1 MGHADTVEALVELG
15 ADVNGEGHISLSAF
29 AMQCDLGIFVLA
41 HLESP
46 GSNSIHT
53 LAARTR
59 HRRNALH
66 YACEEG
72 RDDVVKVLLASG
84 TNSFARVKS
93 LDDAPVIVPS
103 SAQFFLI
110 SHGPVLSSLPRLS

>member
-1 MGHADTVEALVELG
+1 
-15 ADVNGEGHISLSAF
+15 
-29 AMQCDLGIFVLA
+29 MQYDMIIFVLA
-41 HLESP
+41 HLEGTGIT
-46 GSNSIHT
+46 GSDSIYT

-72 RDDVVKVLLASG
+72 RDQVVKVLLASG
-84 TNSFARVKS
+84 TNSFARVGSKA
-93 LDDAPVIVPS
+93 LDDVPS
-103 SAQFFLI
+103 IVQSSVQFSFI